1 MKTLKMIIVIILSIS
16 IISCRPSRTIIV
28 HGNPGTTIHY
38 GNSGHDYLGTIGED
52 GKTKVRI
59 KGSSIGFQA
68 YLLSKNDESDEY
80 IPFALNYKR
89 GRAKNF
95 QYTIATIISLPFLY
109 AGAILAMLAGEDV
122 DFSDLYSGYDYKYL
136 KHQTINEDLIPNAK

>member
-1 MKTLKMIIVIILSIS
+1 MKTLKIIIVIILSIS

-38 GNSGHDYLGTIGED
+38 GNASRDYLGTIGED

-68 YLLSKNDESDEY
+68 YLLSKNDKSDEY

-89 GRAKNF
+89 GRAMNV
-95 QYTIATIISLPFLY
+95 QYTIATIISFPFLL
-109 AGAILAMLAGEDV
+109 AGMMLATLAGEDV
-122 DFSDLYSGYDYKYL
+122 DGSDLYSGYDYKYL
-136 KHQTINEDLIPNAK
+136 KHQTTNEDLIP